1 MEVRG
6 HAVLVML
13 LGSALIAQATLGANS
28 VMKNFLDWVKLSE
41 VNSPHGGYL
50 TMRQAEIQPGGLYSS
65 KGGGMREGRRVRV
78 IRIIPQTEGPSRV
91 EIVDEQT
98 GKKTRPLAPSFQASY
113 KVEKIPQM
121 VTDLRKGAVG
131 GQQQWT
137 GKFDVS
143 GELDAL
149 RAALEAALRAVEGLK
164 RKVG

>member
-6 HAVLVML
+6 NAVSAR
-13 LGSALIAQATLGANS
+13 LGIVSLAQAAPGANS
-28 VMKNFLDWVKLSE
+28 VMKNFLDWVKPFE
-41 VNSPHGGYL
+41 VISPHGGYL
-50 TMRQAEIQPGGLYSS
+50 TMRQAEIQPGGLYLS
-65 KGGGMREGRRVRV
+65 KGVGMREGRRVRV

-113 KVEKIPQM
+113 RVEKIPQM

-131 GQQQWT
+131 GQQMRV

-143 GELDAL
+143 AELDAL
-149 RAALEAALRAVEGLK
+149 REALEAALRAVEGLK

>member
-1 MEVRG
+1 
-6 HAVLVML
+6 
-13 LGSALIAQATLGANS
+13 
-28 VMKNFLDWVKLSE
+28 
-41 VNSPHGGYL
+41 
-50 TMRQAEIQPGGLYSS
+50 MRQAEIQPGGLYSS

-143 GELDAL
+143 AELEAL
-149 RAALEAALRAVEGLK
+149 RRALEEALRAVEQMR
-164 RKVG
+164 RKL